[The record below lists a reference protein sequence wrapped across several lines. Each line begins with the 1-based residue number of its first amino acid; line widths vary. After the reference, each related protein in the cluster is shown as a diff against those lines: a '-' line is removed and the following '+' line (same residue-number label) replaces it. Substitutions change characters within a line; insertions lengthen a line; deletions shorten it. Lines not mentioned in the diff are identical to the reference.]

1 MDILKLIAAL
11 EAASEGSE
19 YLDYAIQRQFALMKP
34 VPAYTSSVDAA
45 MSLFPKGWSI
55 HRLCH
60 RHDCRGSFTG
70 WFAELYRASD
80 AVIEQPA
87 NSLGAT
93 APLALCVAAMRVRHG
108 AIVPADASKPAV
120 KASEPAAKDGVP
132 QSRQTA

>member
-1 MDILKLIAAL
+1 MDLSKLVAAL
-11 EAASEGSE
+11 EAAAEGSE
-19 YLDYAIQRQFALMKP
+19 YLDYAIQRQFTLMKP

-45 MSLFPKGWSI
+45 MSLLPDGWSI

-60 RHDCRGSFTG
+60 RHDCRGNFSG

-93 APLALCVAAMRVRHG
+93 AALALCVAAMRVRHG
-108 AIVPADASKPAV
+108 EIVSADAGVAAV
-120 KASEPAAKDGVP
+120 GGMVP
-132 QSRQTA
+132 SRQTA